1 MYDSLML
8 LLGVASFALFLGY
21 AALCVNL

>member
-1 MYDSLML
+1 MFDTLML
-8 LLGVASFALFLGY
+8 LAGVASFALFLGY